1 MSNGVPLVPV
11 GEVFS
16 GLAVPALGEGR
27 EAMALFGLV
36 KVREPDGEEGW
47 SVRVTHGLDD
57 DELLGVLT
65 GYVEHLRQIAA
76 AGWDDGDP
84 TRASGPKDS
93 DG

>member
-1 MSNGVPLVPV
+1 MSDGVPPVPV

-27 EAMALFGLV
+27 EPVALFALV

-57 DELLGVLT
+57 DELLGVLS

-84 TRASGPKDS
+84 TRASEPEDS
-93 DG
+93 EG